1 MTIVIGA
8 HLLNVTLSNQQVNLR
23 KDEIIQKLKL
33 KPIIEKNYLLLLEKG
48 SNSSK
53 HF

>member
-1 MTIVIGA
+1 MTIVVGA
-8 HLLNVTLSNQQVNLR
+8 HLLNLTLSHQQVNLR
-23 KDEIIQKLKL
+23 KDEIIQKLK
-33 KPIIEKNYLLLLEKG
+33 PTIEKNYLLLLDKG